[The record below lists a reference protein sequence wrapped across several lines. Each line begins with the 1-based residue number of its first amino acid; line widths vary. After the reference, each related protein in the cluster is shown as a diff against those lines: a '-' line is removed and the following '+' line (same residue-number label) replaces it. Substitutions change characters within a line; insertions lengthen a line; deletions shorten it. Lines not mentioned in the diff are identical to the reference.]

1 MRRSLQDLYHP
12 ELAFYRRYHR
22 NRTNWLIHQFCI
34 PLEWLSWLIFCSEL
48 FEPTPLVVLIALYYC
63 VIATSASYKAAC
75 ALLLLSAFARLI
87 ASLTSLNNSLIIA
100 VLIQVSSWYVQIII
114 GHNHYEKN
122 SPGMYE
128 KISLNSVVLSL
139 LMTFESRT

>member
-22 NRTNWLIHQFCI
+22 NGTNWLIHQFCI
-34 PLEWLSWLIFCSEL
+34 PLEWLSWLIFCSEF

-63 VIATSASYKAAC
+63 VIATSASYKATC
-75 ALLLLSAFARLI
+75 VLLLLSAFARLI
-87 ASLTSLNNSLIIA
+87 TSLNNSLIIA

-128 KISLNSVVLSL
+128 KISLNSIVLSL
-139 LMTFESRT
+139 LMTFESRK